1 MRLIKAINQGS
12 HTCLGSRLRGAD
24 SAIVVTQKE
33 VPVRFCKLYFVCFG
47 SYIVL
52 QLASIYCLL
61 ELLQLLGVHEES
73 RMGIE
78 PVAPWD
84 PCFLGGPRP
93 VLFQQIETFFR
104 QTKNFFGQQHFKSS
118 PLPPPSTTLTISDN
132 IDNFPTGLNNRGG
145 GPCPPPRAL
154 Y

>member
-1 MRLIKAINQGS
+1 
-12 HTCLGSRLRGAD
+12 LGSRLRGAD
-24 SAIVVTQKE
+24 SAVVVTQKK

-84 PCFLGGPRP
+84 PCFLGGQGQY
-93 VLFQQIETFFR
+93 FYNKS
-104 QTKNFFGQQHFKSS
+104 KNFPDKPNIFW
-118 PLPPPSTTLTISDN
+118 TTT
-132 IDNFPTGLNNRGG
+132 F
-145 GPCPPPRAL
+145 
-154 Y
+154 